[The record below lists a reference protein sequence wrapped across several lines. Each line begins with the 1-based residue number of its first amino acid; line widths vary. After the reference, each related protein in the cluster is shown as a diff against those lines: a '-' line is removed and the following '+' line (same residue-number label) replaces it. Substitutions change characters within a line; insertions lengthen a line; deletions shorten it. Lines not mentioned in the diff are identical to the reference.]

1 VCGEGRIE
9 PRDIF
14 SLPLIFDPDVI
25 DGTPAARF
33 ARHLVEWI
41 ESKSGLDVKHS

>member
-1 VCGEGRIE
+1 MCGEGRIE

-25 DGTPAARF
+25 DGTPAAHF
-33 ARHLVEWI
+33 ARHLLEWI
-41 ESKSGLDVKHS
+41 ESGYGLEAVQS